1 MKSMRQKQNS
11 ILQLVKLIKLL
22 VKVLFT
28 VIMVIAKNLVF
39 IKNSILCQL
48 NKILPNILFG
58 SFLFYPLIILYINNS
73 NAIDLSIRLLF
84 IFASFSFISFII
96 FSNRSTEKRLSLCEA
111 SLITYGCA
119 LICFCNSDSLNQLLC
134 IYLTSKLI
142 LTL

>member
-48 NKILPNILFG
+48 NKKLPNIL
-58 SFLFYPLIILYINNS
+58 LFYPLIILYINNS
-73 NAIDLSIRLLF
+73 NAIDLSIRPLF
-84 IFASFSFISFII
+84 IFASVSVISFII
-96 FSNRSTEKRLSLCEA
+96 FSNRSTEKRLALCEA
-111 SLITYGCA
+111 SLIT
-119 LICFCNSDSLNQLLC
+119 
-134 IYLTSKLI
+134 
-142 LTL
+142 

>member
-28 VIMVIAKNLVF
+28 VIIVIAKNLVF

-48 NKILPNILFG
+48 NKKLPNILFG

-73 NAIDLSIRLLF
+73 NAIDLSIRPLF
-84 IFASFSFISFII
+84 IFASVSVISFII
-96 FSNRSTEKRLSLCEA
+96 FSNRSEERRVGKECRYRWL
-111 SLITYGCA
+111 
-119 LICFCNSDSLNQLLC
+119 D
-134 IYLTSKLI
+134 
-142 LTL
+142 

>member
-48 NKILPNILFG
+48 NKKLPNILFG
-58 SFLFYPLIILYINNS
+58 SFLFYPIIILYINNS
-73 NAIDLSIRLLF
+73 NAIDLSIRQLSFCLVVLYFLLYSFCIF
-84 IFASFSFISFII
+84 IF
-96 FSNRSTEKRLSLCEA
+96 
-111 SLITYGCA
+111 
-119 LICFCNSDSLNQLLC
+119 LLLY
-134 IYLTSKLI
+134 IYLYVHFLFLHLFQLFHS
-142 LTL
+142 

>member
-48 NKILPNILFG
+48 NKKLPNICFV
-58 SFLFYPLIILYINNS
+58 SFLFYHFIILYIYYSNS
-73 NAIDLSIRLLF
+73 IDLSIHPLF
-84 IFASFSFISFII
+84 IFASVSVFSFII
-96 FSNRSTEKRLSLCEA
+96 FSNRSTEKRLALCEA
-111 SLITYGCA
+111 SLIT
-119 LICFCNSDSLNQLLC
+119 
-134 IYLTSKLI
+134 
-142 LTL
+142 

>member
-48 NKILPNILFG
+48 NKKLPNILFG

-73 NAIDLSIRLLF
+73 NAIDLSIRPLF
-84 IFASFSFISFII
+84 IFASVSVISFIL
-96 FSNRSTEKRLSLCEA
+96 FSNRSIKNLIALFEA
-111 SLITYGCA
+111 SLINYE
-119 LICFCNSDSLNQLLC
+119 
-134 IYLTSKLI
+134 
-142 LTL
+142 